1 MVKSQFDYSSS
12 ILENARRLGKD
23 PEEVR
28 IADLVS
34 TKTELDES
42 MVAKY
47 AAMDSL
53 PPPILV
59 IRSGNALKIVDGH
72 HRVAAAKRKGVEKVL
87 VFVS

>member
-1 MVKSQFDYSSS
+1 MAKSQFDYSSA

-28 IADLVS
+28 VADLVF
-34 TKTELDES
+34 TKSGLDGS
-42 MVAKY
+42 LVAKY

-59 IRSGNALKIVDGH
+59 IRSGNAFKIVDGH
-72 HRVAAAKRKGVEKVL
+72 HRVAAAKRNGVEKIL